1 MERKAEFQSL
11 HPTTRTVQH
20 KNHMRWKP
28 PKPEVYKVNY
38 DGATFAN
45 QRRAGIGVVIRSAEG
60 AFMAA
65 LS

>member
-1 MERKAEFQSL
+1 
-11 HPTTRTVQH
+11 
-20 KNHMRWKP
+20 MRWKP

-45 QRRAGIGVVIRSAEG
+45 QRRAGIGVVIRNAEG